1 MNGANFLKPAAAVT
15 ATSPEGNVRPLYVY
29 VTPQRLHAVAKS
41 VGLVELTAEEELMA
55 AKRANNNPV
64 RLAYELAK
72 ESMRQFDGRPV
83 SLADGSA
90 DTAWNVMG
98 PVLRTLVITA
108 YQEIHNPKEDDASA
122 FLASREVQ
130 FGG

>member
-1 MNGANFLKPAAAVT
+1 MNNVGSNFLKPSAAGVT
-15 ATSPEGNVRPLYVY
+15 GDGGGRPLYVY
-29 VTPQRLHAVAKS
+29 ATPPRLHAVAKS

-72 ESMRQFDGRPV
+72 ESLRQFDGRAV
-83 SLADGSA
+83 SLADGTS

-108 YQEIHNPKEDDASA
+108 YQEIHNPREDDAA
-122 FLASREVQ
+122 TFLASREVQ